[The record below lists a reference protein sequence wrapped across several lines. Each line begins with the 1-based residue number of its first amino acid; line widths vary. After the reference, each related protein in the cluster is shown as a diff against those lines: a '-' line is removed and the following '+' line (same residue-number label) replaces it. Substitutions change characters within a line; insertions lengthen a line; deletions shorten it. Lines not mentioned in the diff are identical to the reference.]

1 MATRR
6 ARSGVGGVDE
16 RGNLD
21 DNIVIATK
29 KCSPSSFPSNGGCGP
44 LRAVANVFRLTV
56 ARALGRAYGAESPS
70 GAKPMAASA
79 FPISGFAMKFLQAS
93 PDLWFSIMTTICAWL
108 SPIQTG

>member
-6 ARSGVGGVDE
+6 ARSGVGGVNV
-16 RGNLD
+16 RGKLD

-29 KCSPSSFPSNGGCGP
+29 KFPVPSFPSNGGRGP
-44 LRAVANVFRLTV
+44 RRAAANVFRI
-56 ARALGRAYGAESPS
+56 AREPAGGRPYGAVSLS